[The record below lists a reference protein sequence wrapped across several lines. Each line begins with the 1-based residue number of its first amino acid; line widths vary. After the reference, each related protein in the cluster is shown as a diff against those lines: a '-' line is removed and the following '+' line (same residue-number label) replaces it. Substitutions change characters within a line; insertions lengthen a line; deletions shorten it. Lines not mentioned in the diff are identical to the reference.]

1 MLDYPTRISHR
12 HTVGRNGTGDYAA
25 GSYDTVTPD
34 RNSRQDNGSTSY
46 PYIIFDFMGSAN
58 VLQMA
63 LLSSQFCMVLSFT
76 FVECVAVYICTLEA
90 IKTLLSISIRLLSTN
105 VQFMLIMTLL
115 PTNIFF
121 RIRSESRCL
130 HGHFLPNARTSP
142 VRWLLFVSYR
152 QIRRI

>member
-1 MLDYPTRISHR
+1 MCLITRQGFPTATQS
-12 HTVGRNGTGDYAA
+12 A
-25 GSYDTVTPD
+25 GMERVTTLPAPMTLLRPIVTPGKIMAPPPIHTL
-34 RNSRQDNGSTSY
+34 SS
-46 PYIIFDFMGSAN
+46 IFMGSAN

-90 IKTLLSISIRLLSTN
+90 IKTLLPISIRLLSTN

-121 RIRSESRCL
+121 PYSQRKSMSTWTFSPKCPNISRKMASFC
-130 HGHFLPNARTSP
+130 
-142 VRWLLFVSYR
+142 FVSA
-152 QIRRI
+152 